1 MCKLGWGFAVIAVCI
16 ASASLARADAVYSY
30 GFDQA
35 NYNSSTG
42 SYTYTLTPVS
52 AGDGSVSYYTC
63 SVNVYLYEY
72 TTGAGETYIAPS
84 PPNAAEGLASAGVA
98 LTQTGGTSN
107 YTVTAT
113 GGAGFDGFN
122 QYLSSDLA
130 SGQVTG
136 VLSFQDG
143 TTTTGVTGTAIDANT
158 TALLIGT
165 FTFTVP
171 ADTTIGPYSPLTF
184 ETSDLHD
191 WMVDNLTFLTM
202 TDIDALLN
210 GSTPAVLTV
219 VPEPPSVVA
228 LSGLAMMGAV
238 MWVVRR
244 ARRFRAA

>member
-1 MCKLGWGFAVIAVCI
+1 MYKLGGVFAVVAMCI
-16 ASASLARADAVYSY
+16 ASTSIARADAVYYY

-42 SYTYTLTPVS
+42 SYTYTVTPVL
-52 AGDGSVSYYTC
+52 GSNGEVSYYTC

-98 LTQTGGTSN
+98 LTQTGGTTN
-107 YTVTAT
+107 YTVSAT
-113 GGAGFDGFN
+113 GSASFDSFN
-122 QYLSSDLA
+122 AYLSSDLA
-130 SGQVTG
+130 PGQVTG

-143 TTTTGVTGTAIDANT
+143 TTTTGVTGVAIDADT

-165 FTFTVP
+165 FTFTMAP
-171 ADTTIGPYSPLTF
+171 DAPIGTENPITF

-191 WMVDNLTFLTM
+191 WMSDNLTMITG
-202 TDIDALLN
+202 TDLDELLN
-210 GSTPAVLTV
+210 ASGPVTLTV

-228 LSGLAMMGAV
+228 LSGLAVMGAV